1 MKTSE
6 ERQGLLAIIG
16 ANVIFGLNIPI
27 TKALVESWMT
37 PMGYTTTRML
47 FGTLLFWGLGVLGK
61 KEKVGARDLLVIAVG
76 GLLGYLGTQF
86 LFSQSLMYTSPV
98 VYSLLMAL
106 TPIFVLLLAALF
118 LRERIPM
125 RKILGILTS
134 IVGATLVIVLG
145 AKGDAQRANNVLG
158 IVFALLCV
166 LSYAG
171 YLVISRSVSVKY
183 QPVTIAKYM
192 FLVSAVVAAPFG
204 LSDLSSQ
211 KVFSIDTTGL
221 ALGLLGYSLVFST
234 FLAFFLMP
242 YALKRLEAGSVSI
255 FMNLQPI
262 VASAAAI
269 AVGQDFLSWE
279 KIAAVILVVA
289 GVYFVTSRQRIQQGV
304 KP

>member
-1 MKTSE
+1 VKSSE

-106 TPIFVLLLAALF
+106 TPVFVLLLAALF
-118 LRERIPM
+118 LKERIPM

-171 YLVISRSVSVKY
+171 YLVITRSVSVKY

>member
-1 MKTSE
+1 
-6 ERQGLLAIIG
+6 
-16 ANVIFGLNIPI
+16 
-27 TKALVESWMT
+27 
-37 PMGYTTTRML
+37 
-47 FGTLLFWGLGVLGK
+47 
-61 KEKVGARDLLVIAVG
+61 LVI
-76 GLLGYLGTQF
+76 T
-86 LFSQSLMYTSPV
+86 
-98 VYSLLMAL
+98 
-106 TPIFVLLLAALF
+106 
-118 LRERIPM
+118 
-125 RKILGILTS
+125 
-134 IVGATLVIVLG
+134 
-145 AKGDAQRANNVLG
+145 
-158 IVFALLCV
+158 
-166 LSYAG
+166 
-171 YLVISRSVSVKY
+171 RSVSVKY